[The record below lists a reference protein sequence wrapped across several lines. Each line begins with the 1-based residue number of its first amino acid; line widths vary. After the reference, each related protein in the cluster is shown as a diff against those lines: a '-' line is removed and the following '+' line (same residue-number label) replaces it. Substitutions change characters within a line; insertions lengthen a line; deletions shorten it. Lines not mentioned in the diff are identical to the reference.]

1 MIKLGIVYGGVST
14 EHDISV
20 MSAKSVIENL
30 DKEKYEKP
38 ILFDYLNTLKR
49 KYIYINSKMVIKEAI
64 KNKKDVYFYDDTHW
78 SPIASELIA
87 SEILRICI

>member
-30 DKEKYEKP
+30 DKE
-38 ILFDYLNTLKR
+38 N
-49 KYIYINSKMVIKEAI
+49 IYKQVWK
-64 KNKKDVYFYDDTHW
+64 VV
-78 SPIASELIA
+78 
-87 SEILRICI
+87 

>member
-30 DKEKYEKP
+30 DKEKYE
-38 ILFDYLNTLKR
+38 I
-49 KYIYINSKMVIKEAI
+49 
-64 KNKKDVYFYDDTHW
+64 
-78 SPIASELIA
+78 
-87 SEILRICI
+87 